1 METKAFEIF
10 EEEVFVS
17 NVTEELHW
25 RVQQREFNVHGSQ
38 IVVGER
44 EMGEEVQTIDVAG
57 LKFQEG
63 KTTKW
68 SSHKAWKWMASAV
81 QEE

>member
-1 METKAFEIF
+1 M
-10 EEEVFVS
+10 
-17 NVTEELHW
+17 
-25 RVQQREFNVHGSQ
+25 
-38 IVVGER
+38 VGER

-68 SSHKAWKWMASAV
+68 SSHKARKWMASAV
-81 QEE
+81 